1 MRTLLLAVLY
11 TAIVVGAVVLG
22 RGGPAFLYQGF

>member
-1 MRTLLLAVLY
+1 VRTLLLAVLY
-11 TAIVVGAVVLG
+11 ASIVVGAVVLG

>member
-1 MRTLLLAVLY
+1 MRVILLAVLY
-11 TAIVVGAVVLG
+11 AAIVAGAVVLG

>member
-1 MRTLLLAVLY
+1 MRAFLLGVLY
-11 TAIVVGAVVLG
+11 AAIVVGAVVLG